1 MKLDMSAMNV
11 ESMCTGGRWANISS
25 NKCCMYK
32 AVTAAG
38 LAALIAL
45 ISASH
50 VESEW
55 SLVCSD
61 LQARGPPARSRMY
74 PAVLFLLS
82 SPLRSL
88 SQYTN
93 DRALLE
99 VLYVIHKFYSA

>member
-1 MKLDMSAMNV
+1 
-11 ESMCTGGRWANISS
+11 
-25 NKCCMYK
+25 MYK

-38 LAALIAL
+38 LAELLAL

-55 SLVCSD
+55 SLVGSD
-61 LQARGPPARSRMY
+61 LRARGPPARSRMY
-74 PAVLFLLS
+74 PAVLLLLS

-93 DRALLE
+93 GRALPE
-99 VLYVIHKFYSA
+99 VLYVTHKFYSAK